1 VTGKASFSFA
11 FYELFNPKS
20 LCFVEM
26 ELQESITEIFEKFT
40 WKIHNF
46 SRLNAEKIYS
56 EPFVIGGYPWY
67 FI

>member
-11 FYELFNPKS
+11 FNELCNPKS
-20 LCFVEM
+20 LCFVVEFVEM
-26 ELQESITEIFEKFT
+26 ELQESTT

-46 SRLNAEKIYS
+46 SRLNAEMIYS